1 MGWSDEDMT
10 PNPGT
15 SAILSFF
22 WTGLG
27 QIYNGE
33 IGKGLLF
40 MIIQAINFCLI
51 FVAVGLLTFPL
62 FWFYG
67 IWDAKKTAEGMA
79 AKTVG

>member
-1 MGWSDEDMT
+1 MT

-15 SAILSFF
+15 AAILSFF

-27 QIYNGE
+27 QIYNGQ

-40 MIIQAINFCLI
+40 MIVQAINVCLI
-51 FVAVGLLTFPL
+51 FALIGLLTFPI
-62 FWFYG
+62 FWLYG

-79 AKTVG
+79 AKTVA

>member
-1 MGWSDEDMT
+1 MT

-33 IGKGLLF
+33 IGKGILF
-40 MIIQAINFCLI
+40 MIIQAVNFCLI
-51 FVAVGLLTFPL
+51 FVAVGLLTFPA
-62 FWFYG
+62 FWLYG
-67 IWDAKKTAEGMA
+67 IWDAKKTAEKMA
-79 AKTVG
+79 AKTVAM